1 VRFQGS
7 RWDINNQAAQLARE
21 TLLQSLS
28 NEFNVPIMEK
38 FLPRIEV
45 VECLFAERKKIAA
58 QKCLKFFMRYVHLF
72 LPAVVGLVAAVLAS
86 QFGDHPG

>member
-1 VRFQGS
+1 MSQKPSGEADRGYVRFQGS

-45 VECLFAERKKIAA
+45 V
-58 QKCLKFFMRYVHLF
+58 
-72 LPAVVGLVAAVLAS
+72 
-86 QFGDHPG
+86 